1 MNAEKLNSWLGV
13 LANFGVLVGIVF
25 LALEVRQTRDAVMG
39 ATYLAR
45 ASAQEEW
52 GKWMADSDH
61 VVQATLRYAEG
72 EFSALSAEDQA
83 RLLSTV
89 EAAFHRMDGIYYQYE
104 LGLLTDEYYE
114 TTFSRLMSVWVPRWK
129 DTGFLDRGWIVPRP
143 SFRAEIEKYSEDP
156 LLLEDPLLR
165 E

>member
-52 GKWMADSDH
+52 GKWIADSDH
-61 VVQATLRYAEG
+61 IVQATLRYAEG

-83 RLLSTV
+83 RLRSAV
-89 EAAFHRMDGIYYQYE
+89 EAAFHRMDGIFYQYE

-143 SFRAEIEKYSEDP
+143 SFRAEIEKY
-156 LLLEDPLLR
+156 LEDPLLQ
-165 E
+165 